1 MGKPVKM
8 KAKMG
13 RPKIEI
19 DVEEFEKLCGIQC
32 TLVEISA
39 WFRCTED
46 TIETWAKATYGVTF
60 SEIYKQ
66 KRGVGKI
73 SLRRRQYQVAV
84 NDGNPTML
92 IWLGKQ
98 YLDQSDKNES
108 KNETTLKVEEANNLS
123 TAEIKSKLKEL
134 IQ

>member
-1 MGKPVKM
+1 MAKPVKL

-19 DVEEFEKLCGIQC
+19 DTEEFEKLCGIQC
-32 TLVEISA
+32 TLVEIAA

-46 TIETWAKATYGVTF
+46 TIETWAKSTYGVTF

-73 SLRRRQYQVAV
+73 SLRRRQFQVAV
-84 NDGNPTML
+84 NDGNPTLL